1 MSSGHCDLICVQKSP
16 VAAAPL
22 AVAPPEALDAAA
34 ALVVPL
40 LEVLL
45 LLQADSANA
54 SALIPATVAV
64 ILRWLRGNTRPDL
77 HLPVDVHVRALTRH
91 CEWKRFHR
99 HTASP
104 EKDIARND
112 YVTRRAQRHFRRAV
126 GRFTRPN
133 GWNRD
138 RNRLRGSR
146 RSDDPSGETPPPESV
161 PGSTH
166 HPQPADGVRRG

>member
-1 MSSGHCDLICVQKSP
+1 MSSGHSALICEQTSP

-64 ILRWLRGNTRPDL
+64 ILRWLRENTRPDL
-77 HLPVDVHVRALTRH
+77 HLSRGCACEGAHTPLRMEAL
-91 CEWKRFHR
+91 
-99 HTASP
+99 S
-104 EKDIARND
+104 
-112 YVTRRAQRHFRRAV
+112 
-126 GRFTRPN
+126 
-133 GWNRD
+133 
-138 RNRLRGSR
+138 
-146 RSDDPSGETPPPESV
+146 
-161 PGSTH
+161 
-166 HPQPADGVRRG
+166 